1 MRLAVER
8 QKAASVQADA
18 PPPSSSSSPAAAS
31 APRDD
36 VKVPDFKVP
45 DMPSFSM
52 PKLDMPKFDVPAP
65 PKFDVPAPAPP
76 NPAASSSSSV
86 VPEFKVPDALPKF
99 EMPKVDAPLF
109 SMPKFDVPAVPKF
122 DMPAVPKFD
131 MPAVPKFDMPAA
143 PPAAYNLDVPKFDMP
158 TKSSSSPKA
167 VVDENLEPQE
177 VRDARAAD
185 KNAAFKAAKDEA
197 KVGFCPC
204 PYLSA
209 IFRYFYRLP
218 PMLPGGGVAKFRRC
232 NASDWD
238 RLTDPRL
245 AIPRSFRYTATGCRE
260 GREDRG
266 GEGAGGEE
274 GFQGCQG
281 RGVRDQTR
289 WKAVSLD
296 VFPLVALPLSIPSEF
311 SIIIRA
317 GSTHSLCLRG
327 FGIGY

>member
-1 MRLAVER
+1 
-8 QKAASVQADA
+8 
-18 PPPSSSSSPAAAS
+18 
-31 APRDD
+31 
-36 VKVPDFKVP
+36 
-45 DMPSFSM
+45 M

-76 NPAASSSSSV
+76 KPAASSSSSV

-99 EMPKVDAPLF
+99 DMPKVDAPLF
-109 SMPKFDVPAVPKF
+109 SMPKFDVPAVPKFDMPAVPKFDMPAVPKF

-317 GSTHSLCLRG
+317 GSTRSLCLRG